1 MVADIAAKPVPG
13 PVNGAT
19 FFEAQFPTDRIK
31 HVAVVA
37 GGEVVPPAALGIGD
51 VQAEPAMFAPAP
63 FAIVGQSLIGM
74 PEQVAGDT
82 LAIIVETGGNI

>member
-13 PVNGAT
+13 PVNGAALVHAK
-19 FFEAQFPTDRIK
+19 FQANQIE
-31 HVAVVA
+31 HVAMFA

-74 PEQVAGDT
+74 PEQVDGDT
-82 LAIIVETGGNI
+82 LAIIVEAGGNI